1 MANGIL
7 APFLT
12 GALGEYSRQ
21 EVENDKIISKI
32 IDNVSNKVLNQ
43 EIPEEQAAI
52 KKALMYKNQYE
63 ANYGP
68 EVAGVLDAAG
78 VFNNPT
84 DTGVENSLI
93 RFFGTNDYNLDNF
106 KTKVETYK
114 TNKPDDFDKI
124 IGASFTDQRST
135 ALDDRKNFVNNEF
148 SNTPNIRDLIISD
161 ERKEMTGATGLLF
174 GDRVDKKEAP
184 AATLRLYEATQ
195 PDTSQLVSP
204 LAIKSELGIEVPKE
218 MEPFMTFDRF
228 TKLSKQAY
236 DRFDKDIKTQSIK
249 RTINT
254 NLGVEKP
261 DPKLQKTNP
270 DLYNKQKAAH
280 EEFMN
285 KPASERE
292 NIYREEHTK
301 NYISQQIAE
310 MVKRGVPGAANYQA
324 NQANQ
329 SAMAITQGALNRI
342 AELQEYEKAVTSSR
356 PFDPDSV
363 QYNADEDIEA
373 IKAEAR
379 RQLTSLG
386 LNPEDYGI

>member
-43 EIPEEQAAI
+43 EIPKEQAAI

-161 ERKEMTGATGLLF
+161 ERKEMEGAKGLLF
-174 GDRVDKKEAP
+174 GNRVDKKEAP
-184 AATLRLYEATQ
+184 AATLRLYDATQ
-195 PDTSQLVSP
+195 TDTSQVVSP

-218 MEPFMTFDRF
+218 VEPFMTTDLF
-228 TKLSKQAY
+228 TKLTSDAET
-236 DRFDKDIKTQSIK
+236 RFDKDIKNANIK
-249 RTINT
+249 RSLETQF
-254 NLGVEKP
+254 GVKKP
-261 DPKLQKTNP
+261 DPGLKKSDP
-270 DLYNKQKAAH
+270 SEYAKQDAAH
-280 EEFMN
+280 KNFM
-285 KPASERE
+285 KMPAADRE
-292 NIYREEHTK
+292 NIIRENFTK
-301 NYISQQIAE
+301 DYIKNKVSE
-310 MVKRGVPGAANYQA
+310 MATMGVPGAANYQT
-324 NQANQ
+324 NQAAE
-329 SAMAITQGALNRI
+329 SIAQGALTRI
-342 AELQEYEKAVTSSR
+342 QELQQYEKAVSSSR

-373 IKAEAR
+373 VKAEAR

>member
-1 MANGIL
+1 MANGFL
-7 APFLT
+7 APFFT

-52 KKALMYKNQYE
+52 KKALTYKNQYE

-84 DTGVENSLI
+84 DIGVENSLI
-93 RFFGTNDYNLDNF
+93 RFFGTKDYNLDNF

-114 TNKPDDFDKI
+114 ADKPDNFDKI

-135 ALDDRKNFVNNEF
+135 ALENRKNFVNNEF

-161 ERKEMTGATGLLF
+161 ETKEMTGVKGVLF
-174 GDRVDKKEAP
+174 GNRVDKKETP
-184 AATLRLYEATQ
+184 AATLRLYDATQ

-218 MEPFMTFDRF
+218 VEPFMTTELF
-228 TKLSKQAY
+228 TKLTKDAQA
-236 DRFDKDIKTQSIK
+236 RFDKDIKNANIK
-249 RTINT
+249 RTLET
-254 NLGVEKP
+254 QFGVKKP
-261 DPKLQKTNP
+261 DPALKKSDP
-270 DLYNKQKAAH
+270 SEYAKQDAAH
-280 EEFMN
+280 KNFM
-285 KPASERE
+285 KMPAADRE
-292 NIYREEHTK
+292 NIIRNNFTK
-301 NYISQQIAE
+301 DYIKNQVSE
-310 MVKRGVPGAANYQA
+310 MVKAGVPGAANYQTETA
-324 NQANQ
+324 AKSIAQA
-329 SAMAITQGALNRI
+329 ALTRI
-342 AELQEYEKAVTSSR
+342 NELQQYEKTVTASR

-373 IKAEAR
+373 VRAEAR
-379 RQLTSLG
+379 KQLTDLG

>member
-1 MANGIL
+1 MANGFL
-7 APFLT
+7 APFFT

-43 EIPEEQAAI
+43 EIPKEQAAI
-52 KKALMYKNQYE
+52 KKALTYKNQYE

-84 DTGVENSLI
+84 DIGVENSLI
-93 RFFGTNDYNLDNF
+93 RFFGTKDYNLDNF

-114 TNKPDDFDKI
+114 ADKPDNFDKI

-135 ALDDRKNFVNNEF
+135 ALENRKNFVNNEF
-148 SNTPNIRDLIISD
+148 SSTPNIRDLIISD
-161 ERKEMTGATGLLF
+161 ETKEMTGVKGVLF
-174 GDRVDKKEAP
+174 GNRVDKKETP
-184 AATLRLYEATQ
+184 AATLRLYDATQ

-218 MEPFMTFDRF
+218 VEPFMTTELF
-228 TKLSKQAY
+228 TKLTKDAQA
-236 DRFDKDIKTQSIK
+236 RFDKDIKNANIK
-249 RTINT
+249 RTLET
-254 NLGVEKP
+254 QFGVKKP
-261 DPKLQKTNP
+261 DPALKKSDP
-270 DLYNKQKAAH
+270 SEYAKQDAAH
-280 EEFMN
+280 KNFM
-285 KPASERE
+285 KMPAADRE
-292 NIYREEHTK
+292 NIIRENFTK
-301 NYISQQIAE
+301 NYIKNKVSE
-310 MVKRGVPGAANYQA
+310 MVKAGVPGAANYQTETA
-324 NQANQ
+324 AKSIAQA
-329 SAMAITQGALNRI
+329 ALTRI
-342 AELQEYEKAVTSSR
+342 NELQQYEKTVTASR

-373 IKAEAR
+373 VRAEAR
-379 RQLTSLG
+379 KQLTDLG

>member
-174 GDRVDKKEAP
+174 GDRVDRKEAP
-184 AATLRLYEATQ
+184 AATLRLYDATQ
-195 PDTSQLVSP
+195 TDTSQVVSP

-218 MEPFMTFDRF
+218 VEPFMTTDLF
-228 TKLSKQAY
+228 TKLTSDAET
-236 DRFDKDIKTQSIK
+236 RFDKDIKNANIK
-249 RTINT
+249 RSLETQF
-254 NLGVEKP
+254 GVKKP
-261 DPKLQKTNP
+261 DPGLKKSDP
-270 DLYNKQKAAH
+270 SEYAKQDAAH
-280 EEFMN
+280 KNFM
-285 KPASERE
+285 KMPAADRE
-292 NIYREEHTK
+292 NIIRENFTK
-301 NYISQQIAE
+301 DYIKNKVSE
-310 MVKRGVPGAANYQA
+310 MATMGVPGAANYQA
-324 NQANQ
+324 NQ
-329 SAMAITQGALNRI
+329 SAMAIAQGALNRI

>member
-32 IDNVSNKVLNQ
+32 IDNVSDKVLNQ
-43 EIPEEQAAI
+43 EIPKEQAAI

-161 ERKEMTGATGLLF
+161 ERKEMEGAKGLLF
-174 GDRVDKKEAP
+174 GNRVDKKEAP
-184 AATLRLYEATQ
+184 AATLRLYDATQ
-195 PDTSQLVSP
+195 TDTSQVVSP

-218 MEPFMTFDRF
+218 VEPFMTTDLF
-228 TKLSKQAY
+228 TKLTSDAET
-236 DRFDKDIKTQSIK
+236 RFDKDIKNANIK
-249 RTINT
+249 RSLETQF
-254 NLGVEKP
+254 GVKKP
-261 DPKLQKTNP
+261 DPGLKKSDP
-270 DLYNKQKAAH
+270 SEYAKQDAAH
-280 EEFMN
+280 KNFM
-285 KPASERE
+285 KMPAADRE
-292 NIYREEHTK
+292 NIIRENFTK
-301 NYISQQIAE
+301 DYIKNKVSE
-310 MVKRGVPGAANYQA
+310 MATMGVPGAANYQT
-324 NQANQ
+324 NQAAE
-329 SAMAITQGALNRI
+329 SIAQGALTRI
-342 AELQEYEKAVTSSR
+342 QELQQYEKAVSSSR

-373 IKAEAR
+373 VKAEAR